1 MILAAY
7 VGHIIIIIGHFGIA
21 NFYLLNFFLQLYQLY
36 GNAARV
42 SHSFNCLVLTI
53 MILRGFHLHN
63 FVS

>member
-7 VGHIIIIIGHFGIA
+7 VGHIIIIGHFGIA

-42 SHSFNCLVLTI
+42 SHSFNC
-53 MILRGFHLHN
+53 
-63 FVS
+63 